1 MKRIVALIIA
11 ATLFIVGIGFSF
23 MNVML
28 STNFEDLLQL
38 EGTDA
43 VPKSIYEAGNPAN
56 TIAVVNVEGTI
67 LNQPAS
73 PLSAASYNHEL
84 TLAAL
89 EEIRDD
95 ASVKGVL
102 LNVDS
107 PGGGVYESAEIYRLL
122 MDIKAQDKIIYSTM
136 GNMAAS
142 GGYYIS
148 APADKIYAS
157 NETLTGSIGVIM
169 SGLNMSELFDD
180 LGIEETTWTSGD
192 MKNMGSMF
200 SPMTEEEDEYFQ
212 YLTESMHDDFVNA
225 IVEGRG
231 MDEDDVR
238 ELADGR
244 IYLAADAIEN
254 GLIDEIGNFNT
265 ALDALKEEVGERA
278 HVVEYAVFDTNPL
291 LGIPIPGLKETLGN
305 MLFDEQVMVDYLT
318 HLNLHPRPMYLY
330 NN

>member
-28 STNFEDLLQL
+28 SSNLENLMQF

-43 VPKSIYEAGNPAN
+43 VPKSIYEAGNPTN

-73 PLSAASYNHEL
+73 PLNAAAYNHEM

-95 ASVKGVL
+95 ASVTGVL

-122 MDIKAQDKIIYSTM
+122 MDIKAQDKVIYSTM

-231 MDEDDVR
+231 MDESDVR

-244 IYLAADAIEN
+244 IYLAQDAIEN
-254 GLIDEIGNFNT
+254 GLIDEIGNFNA

-278 HVVEYAVFDTNPL
+278 HVVEYAVFESNPL
-291 LGIPIPGLKETLGN
+291 FGLPIPGLKDTVGK
-305 MLFDEQVMVDYLT
+305 MFFDEQVMVDYVT

-330 NN
+330 NY